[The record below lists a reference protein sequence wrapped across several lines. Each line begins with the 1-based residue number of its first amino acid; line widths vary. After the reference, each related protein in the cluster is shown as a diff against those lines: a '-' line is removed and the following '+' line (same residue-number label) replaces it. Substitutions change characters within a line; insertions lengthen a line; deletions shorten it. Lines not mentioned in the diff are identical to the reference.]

1 MDERLR
7 CALGSRIREVAAEHA
22 MPLTNGPSM
31 TAILASTL
39 SCLRCYGRA
48 LADNQVTGDRFA
60 EATRKAVLADPG
72 LINGNANKK

>member
-1 MDERLR
+1 
-7 CALGSRIREVAAEHA
+7 
-22 MPLTNGPSM
+22 M